1 MKLVKKITKNVKQHI
16 IPEEDNPEVNKTN
29 GDNIVINGNINNGN
43 INNGTINNNTQNII
57 IVNNFGKE
65 DISHIKDQG
74 YKVIINRRYDGLL
87 KLIETV
93 HFNDNKPENF
103 NVYLSSI
110 RNEFANIYENNSW
123 KLKDVDDVIE
133 QLKDDKIAILDKK
146 TEELN
151 DTKLK
156 DTYNTFKGR
165 LYSNAVADKNLS
177 KNIKLAM
184 YNNSEKVIKNRK
196 KNKK

>member
-1 MKLVKKITKNVKQHI
+1 M
-16 IPEEDNPEVNKTN
+16 
-29 GDNIVINGNINNGN
+29 
-43 INNGTINNNTQNII
+43 
-57 IVNNFGKE
+57 
-65 DISHIKDQG
+65 
-74 YKVIINRRYDGLL
+74 YDGLL

-133 QLKDDKIAILDKK
+133 QIKDDKIAILDKK
-146 TEELN
+146 TAELN

-165 LYSNAVADKNLS
+165 LYSNAVADENLS